1 MTLDPAATRP
11 EPPPDWVPL
20 SKLPDFDPR
29 TVPVVGV
36 DRHLP
41 AVPREHLH
49 PHALRDR
56 FQLPPAWQ
64 AEVRS
69 EPRFTNRQPAPASV
83 LVPLVMRE
91 QPMVLLTER
100 TTHLS
105 THSGQIAFPGGRR
118 DEADASAA
126 ACALREAQEEI
137 GLESHHVEVLGEL
150 PTYTTG
156 TMFIVT
162 PVVALVDPGHRLAI
176 NAHEVA
182 DAFEVPLAFL
192 MDPAH
197 HQRHALEAGG
207 FLREWFAM
215 PYRDGGVERFIWGA
229 TAGMLRNLYRFL
241 AA

>member
-11 EPPPDWVPL
+11 EPPPDLVPL
-20 SKLPDFDPR
+20 SKLPAFDPR
-29 TVPVVGV
+29 QVPVVGV

-41 AVPREHLH
+41 AVPRERLH
-49 PHALRDR
+49 PQALRER
-56 FQLPPAWQ
+56 FQLPPVWQ

-69 EPRFTNRQPAPASV
+69 EPRFTNRQPAQASV

-100 TTHLS
+100 TAHLS

-118 DEADASAA
+118 DEDDDSAA
-126 ACALREAQEEI
+126 ACALREAHEEI
-137 GLESHHVEVLGEL
+137 GLEARHVEVLGEL

-162 PVVALVDPGHRLAI
+162 PVVALVDPGHQLVI

-182 DAFEVPLAFL
+182 DAFEVPLSFL
-192 MDPAH
+192 MDPAR
-197 HQRHALEAGG
+197 HQRHAFEA
-207 FLREWFAM
+207 
-215 PYRDGGVERFIWGA
+215 DGSWPTSTIWL
-229 TAGMLRNLYRFL
+229 TLSSCLSRS
-241 AA
+241 